1 MLVKINMTSQ
11 HAEKFWTE
19 DPCIL
24 FTNIKLFPL
33 REMTKDEKLNA
44 VTRLAIAASAG
55 MYFMKYDFWFTFL
68 LLSLLIIV
76 ILKYNAGTEGFSMKS
91 SGTSETTPIDL
102 KENFSLVPTYAN
114 PDYHTTTIT
123 PIFSEEWQIYPPV
136 YDVYVNTPPDDT
148 FKAPLQPQSYPY
160 GQYLTR
166 TNLLPSDE
174 EATHMLNGGPR
185 QAREYVN
192 GAFIRNTIAHREN
205 MTRLYKK
212 RLARRFRSNCNDT
225 FSPYQSY

>member
-1 MLVKINMTSQ
+1 MTTQ
-11 HAEKFWTE
+11 PEKFWTE

-24 FTNIKLFPL
+24 FTNIRLFPL
-33 REMTKDEKLNA
+33 REMSKDEKLNA

-55 MYFMKYDFWFTFL
+55 MYFMKYEFWFTFL
-68 LLSLLIIV
+68 LLALLIIV
-76 ILKYNAGTEGFSMKS
+76 ILKYNAGKESFSTKEPIL
-91 SGTSETTPIDL
+91 ETTPVDL
-102 KENFSLVPTYAN
+102 KENFTLVPTYAN
-114 PDYHTTTIT
+114 PDFHTTTIT
-123 PIFSEEWQIYPPV
+123 PIFSEEWQVYPPV
-136 YDVYVNTPPDDT
+136 YDTYVNTPDPNVT

-192 GAFIRNTIAHREN
+192 GNFLRHTIAHREN

-212 RLARRFRSNCNDT
+212 RIARRLRQNCNDT
-225 FSPYQSY
+225 FSTYQSY

>member
-1 MLVKINMTSQ
+1 MTDK
-11 HAEKFWTE
+11 AEKFWTE

-24 FTNIKLFPL
+24 FTNIRLFPL

-44 VTRLAIAASAG
+44 VTRLAIAASVG

-76 ILKYNAGTEGFSMKS
+76 ILKYN
-91 SGTSETTPIDL
+91 SGKETFITKESTVGTTPVDL
-102 KENFSLVPTYAN
+102 KEDFSLVPTYAN
-114 PDYHTTTIT
+114 PNYHTTTIA
-123 PIFSEEWQIYPPV
+123 PIFSEEWQIYPPA
-136 YDVYVNTPPDDT
+136 YDILVNTPDPYET

-192 GAFIRNTIAHREN
+192 GSFIRHTIAHREN

-212 RLARRFRSNCNDT
+212 KLARRMRNSCNDN

>member
-1 MLVKINMTSQ
+1 MTAQ
-11 HAEKFWTE
+11 PEKFWTE

-24 FTNIKLFPL
+24 FTNIRLFPL
-33 REMTKDEKLNA
+33 KEMTKDEKLNA

-76 ILKYNAGTEGFSMKS
+76 ILKYNAGNEGFSMGG
-91 SGTSETTPIDL
+91 SGSGSGASETTPVDL

-136 YDVYVNTPPDDT
+136 YDTYVNTPDPNIT

-192 GAFIRNTIAHREN
+192 TAFTRNQIGFREN

-212 RLARRFRSNCNDT
+212 RLARKYRSNCNDD